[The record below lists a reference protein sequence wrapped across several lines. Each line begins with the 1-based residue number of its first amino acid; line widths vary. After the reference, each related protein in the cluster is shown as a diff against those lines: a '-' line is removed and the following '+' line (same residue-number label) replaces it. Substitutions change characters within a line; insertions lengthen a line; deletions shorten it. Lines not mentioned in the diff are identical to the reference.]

1 MSITELSIKRP
12 AFITIVFIALAVM
25 GLLGYS
31 KLGTDLLPKMDF
43 PWVTV
48 VVTYPGAGP
57 EEIEDLIT
65 KPIEEAVAG
74 AAQLDNVRSFSNEGY
89 SVVLGQFLLT
99 AKADDA
105 ASDIER
111 RVSQIRSKLPKDA
124 LEPVILKNDISAA
137 PIIRAALTSPSLTST
152 ELYQFAK
159 DKIKPKL
166 ESTEGVSQVNITGG
180 RKREIKVAVDN
191 EKLRA
196 FNLSITQVSQLL
208 QAQNLDFPTGKVTQ
222 ETDQYI
228 VRVKGKFTSVD
239 EMGVLPITTLPSGST
254 IYLKD
259 VATITDTYAEDSAPT
274 RYDSEDAVGIQVIKT
289 SDANA
294 TSTADKVYESFAN
307 LENEYASEDVKFT
320 IAQDVTTFTRA
331 SIREVFRDLGIAIV
345 LVASVLFLFLRSG
358 RNALIVML
366 AIPTSLVSTFLFMWI
381 FGFTLNMMS
390 LMALALVIG
399 VLVDDSIVVLE
410 NIHRKLEDGMPPIQA
425 AIAGRNEIG
434 FAAIAITLVD
444 VVVFLPI
451 SLVSGLAG
459 KIFREFGL
467 TVVVATLISLFVSFT
482 LTPMLASKFGRP
494 KEKNK
499 EKPEYR
505 FAIVRWIMNIVH
517 WMANI
522 LRGISDAFEKF
533 QDWLTEKYKNV
544 LEWSLAHR
552 KTIVFSSLLLFL
564 ASCSLVIT
572 GKIGG
577 EFITAPDRGE
587 FALNYDFPAG
597 TNIKTADSLIQ
608 IYEKKL
614 AAEKNI
620 VRYMTITGSQENA
633 WGKVD
638 RGNVGQIQV
647 KIREKHEQIRSMQ
660 EEMKHVKEMAADIPG
675 LIVRT
680 EPIGI
685 FGSANQPP
693 LQVEMRGTNLPDL
706 VAYADS
712 LALKI
717 KDINGVKNI
726 KSSYEAGQ
734 PEVKIVF
741 DRDRLSANNIS
752 LGEAALSIRT
762 ALAGNTD
769 AKFKEGETEYDINV
783 ILDKIDRSNARDVSN
798 ITIINRAG
806 QQMKVSDIATLYY
819 GEGPA
824 VIGRK
829 NRERVV
835 TLTGG
840 LAGRPIG
847 DVVQDIQ
854 KIIKTMPVKKGMNE
868 PYFAGDAENQSK
880 SFGDLGIAFLLA
892 ILFVYMI
899 MVALFE
905 SYAHPLTIM
914 FSLPV
919 ALIGALVGLWI
930 TGKTLSIFTLVGL
943 IMLMG
948 LVTKNAILIVD
959 RANSRREEGH
969 TVHDSLMEAG
979 PTRLRPIIMTT
990 VTMILGML
998 PLAMGVGEGSEFRQA
1013 MAIALIGG
1021 LTSSMILSLVLVP
1034 VMYTYIEGARE
1045 KFPRFFRRINI
1056 FSKMRKPRPA
1066 YAEVK

>member
-48 VVTYPGAGP
+48 IVTYPGAGP
-57 EEIEDLIT
+57 EEIEDLVT

-74 AAQLDNVRSFSNEGY
+74 AAQLENVRSFSNEGY

-111 RVSQIRSKLPKDA
+111 RVSQVRSKLPKDA

-159 DKIKPKL
+159 DKIKPRL

-196 FNLSITQVSQLL
+196 FNLSITQISQLI
-208 QAQNLDFPTGKVTQ
+208 QTQNLDFPTGKITQ

-228 VRVKGKFTSVD
+228 VRVKGKFTSID
-239 EMGVLPITTLPSGST
+239 EIGTLPIVTLPSGST
-254 IYLKD
+254 IYIKD

-274 RYDSEDAVGIQVIKT
+274 RYDSEDAVGVQIIKT

-294 TSTADKVYESFAN
+294 TSTADKVYLSFAN
-307 LENEYASEDVKFT
+307 LEKEYAKEDIKFT
-320 IAQDVTTFTRA
+320 IAQDVTSFTRA
-331 SIREVFRDLGIAIV
+331 SLREVFRDLGIAII

-358 RNALIVML
+358 RNAFIVML

-390 LMALALVIG
+390 MMALALVIG

-410 NIHRKLEDGMPPIQA
+410 NIHRKLEEGMPPVQA

-482 LTPMLASKFGRP
+482 LTPMLAAKFGKP
-494 KEKNK
+494 HEKG
-499 EKPEYR
+499 EFR
-505 FAIVRWIMNIVH
+505 FALIRWVVNL
-517 WMANI
+517 
-522 LRGISDAFEKF
+522 LRSISDSFEKF
-533 QDWLTEKYKNV
+533 QDWLTEKYRNV

-552 KTIVFSSLLLFL
+552 KTIVFTSFLLFL
-564 ASCSLVIT
+564 ASCSLVVT

-597 TNIKTADSLIQ
+597 TNIKTADSLIK

-614 AAEKNI
+614 ATEKNI

-647 KIREKHEQIRSMQ
+647 KIREKDEQIRSMHD
-660 EEMKHVKEMAADIPG
+660 EMRHVKEMAADIPG

-693 LQVEMRGTNLPDL
+693 LQIEMRGTNLSDL
-706 VAYADS
+706 VTYADS

-717 KDINGVKNI
+717 KDIKGLKNL

-741 DRDRLSANNIS
+741 DRERLSAHNIS
-752 LGEAALSIRT
+752 LGEAALAIRT
-762 ALAGNTD
+762 ALAGNID

-783 ILDKIDRSNARDVSN
+783 ILDKINRSNATDVSN
-798 ITIINRAG
+798 VTIINRLG
-806 QQMKVSDIATLYY
+806 QQMKVSDIATLHY
-819 GEGPA
+819 GEGPT

-840 LAGRPIG
+840 LDGRPIG
-847 DVVQDIQ
+847 DVVLDIQ
-854 KIIKTMPVKKGMNE
+854 EVIKTMPVKKGMNE

-880 SFGDLGIAFLLA
+880 SFGDLGIAFILA

-959 RANSRREEGH
+959 RANARREEGH
-969 TVHDSLMEAG
+969 NVHESLMDAG

-1045 KFPRFFRRINI
+1045 KFPRFFKRINI
-1056 FSKMRKPRPA
+1056 FSKMRKPRPL

>member
-12 AFITIVFIALAVM
+12 AFITIVFVALAVM
-25 GLLGYS
+25 GLFGYS

-48 VVTYPGAGP
+48 LVTYPGAGP
-57 EEIEDLIT
+57 EEIEDLVT

-74 AAQLDNVRSFSNEGY
+74 AAQLEHVRSFSNEGY

-105 ASDIER
+105 AADIER
-111 RVSQIRSKLPKDA
+111 RVSQVRSKLPKDA

-137 PIIRAALTSPSLTST
+137 PIIRAALTSPALTST

-191 EKLRA
+191 NKLRA
-196 FNLSITQVSQLL
+196 YNLSITQITQVL
-208 QAQNLDFPTGKVTQ
+208 QSQNLDFPTGKVTQ
-222 ETDQYI
+222 PTDQYI

-239 EMGVLPITTLPSGST
+239 EMNVLPIITLPTGST

-259 VATITDTYAEDSAPT
+259 VATISDTYAEDSAPT
-274 RYDSEDAVGIQVIKT
+274 RFDGEDAVGVQIIKT

-294 TSTADKVYESFAN
+294 TTTADKVYESLKN
-307 LENEYASEDVKFT
+307 LEKEYASENIKFT

-331 SIREVFRDLGIAIV
+331 SLREVFRDLFIAV
-345 LVASVLFLFLRSG
+345 GLVACVLFLFLRSG

-366 AIPTSLVSTFLFMWI
+366 AIPTSLVSTFLFMWL

-410 NIHRKLEDGMPPIQA
+410 NIHRKLEDGLPPVEA
-425 AIAGRNEIG
+425 AIKGRNEIG

-482 LTPMLASKFGRP
+482 LTPMLAAKFG
-494 KEKNK
+494 KAHTEIKIG
-499 EKPEYR
+499 
-505 FAIVRWIMNIVH
+505 FLRWI
-517 WMANI
+517 
-522 LRGISDAFEKF
+522 SDKFEAF
-533 QDWLTEKYKNV
+533 QDWLTAKYTNI
-544 LEWSLAHR
+544 LNWSLGHR
-552 KTIVFSSLLLFL
+552 KTIVFSSFLLFL
-564 ASCSLVIT
+564 GSCSLVVT

-608 IYEKKL
+608 LYEKKL

-620 VRYMTITGSQENA
+620 VRYMTITGTQENA
-633 WGKVD
+633 WGKVE
-638 RGNVGQIQV
+638 RGSVGQIQV
-647 KIREKHEQIRSMQ
+647 KIREKGEQIRSMQ
-660 EEMKHVKEMAADIPG
+660 DEMKHVKEMAVDIPG

-693 LQVEMRGTNLPDL
+693 LQIEIRGTNLPDL

-712 LALKI
+712 LSYKI
-717 KDINGVKNI
+717 KDIKGLKNL

-741 DRDRLSANNIS
+741 DRDRLSANNIT
-752 LGEAALSIRT
+752 LGEAALAIRN

-769 AKFKEGETEYDINV
+769 TKFKEGETEYDINV
-783 ILDKIDRSNARDVSN
+783 ILDKIDRSNARDVSEV
-798 ITIINRAG
+798 TIINRTG

-819 GEGPA
+819 GEGPS

-847 DVVQDIQ
+847 DVVKEIQ
-854 KIIKTMPVKKGMNE
+854 EVIKTMPLKKGMNE

-880 SFGDLGIAFLLA
+880 SFGDLGIAFILA

-959 RANSRREEGH
+959 RANARREEGH
-969 TVHDSLMEAG
+969 SVHDSLMEAG

-998 PLAMGVGEGSEFRQA
+998 PLAMGLGEGSEFRQA

-1021 LTSSMILSLVLVP
+1021 LTSSMILTLVLVP
-1034 VMYTYIEGARE
+1034 VMYTYIEGARQ
-1045 KFPRFFRRINI
+1045 KLPRFFKRINI

-1066 YAEVK
+1066 YMEGK

>member
-43 PWVTV
+43 PFVTV
-48 VVTYPGAGP
+48 VVAYPGAGP
-57 EEIEDLIT
+57 EEIEDLVT

-89 SVVLGQFLLT
+89 SVVLGQFLLS

-111 RVSQIRSKLPKDA
+111 RISQVRSKLPKDA

-159 DKIKPKL
+159 DKIKPRL

-196 FNLSITQVSQLL
+196 FNLSITQVSQVL
-208 QAQNLDFPTGKVTQ
+208 QSQNLDFPTGKVTQ

-239 EMGVLPITTLPSGST
+239 EMGVLPIITLPSGST

-259 VATITDTYAEDSAPT
+259 VATISDTYAEDSAPT

-294 TSTADKVYESFAN
+294 TSTADKVYESFAS
-307 LENEYASEDVKFT
+307 LEKEYTNENVTFK

-410 NIHRKLEDGMPPIQA
+410 NIHRKLDKGMPPVEA

-482 LTPMLASKFGRP
+482 LTPMLAAKFGEP
-494 KEKNK
+494 KQRGES
-499 EKPEYR
+499 R
-505 FAIVRWIMNIVH
+505 FAIIRIIV
-517 WMANI
+517 NFF
-522 LRGISDAFEKF
+522 RGISDGFEHF
-533 QDWLTEKYKNV
+533 QDWLTVKYSRV
-544 LEWSLAHR
+544 LEWSLIHR
-552 KTIVFSSLLLFL
+552 KTIVISSLLLFL
-564 ASCSLVIT
+564 GSCSLVLT

-597 TNIKTADSLIQ
+597 TNVKTADSLIQ
-608 IYEKKL
+608 LYEKKL
-614 AAEKNI
+614 DADTNI
-620 VRYMTITGSQENA
+620 VRYMTTTGLQESA
-633 WGKVD
+633 WGKIE
-638 RGNVGQIQV
+638 RGSVGQIQV
-647 KIREKHEQIRSMQ
+647 KIREKGEQIRSMQ

-693 LQVEMRGTNLPDL
+693 LQIEMRGSNLPDL
-706 VAYADS
+706 VAYTDS
-712 LALKI
+712 LTHKI
-717 KDINGVKNI
+717 KNIKGVKNL

-741 DRDRLSANNIS
+741 DRDRLSTNNIS

-798 ITIINRAG
+798 ITIINRTG

-835 TLTGG
+835 TITGG
-840 LAGRPIG
+840 LAERPIG
-847 DVVQDIQ
+847 DVVEDIQ
-854 KIIKTMPVKKGMNE
+854 KVINTMPVKKGMNE
-868 PYFAGDAENQSK
+868 PYFAGDEENRK
-880 SFGDLGIAFLLA
+880 KGFGDLGIAFLLA

>member
-1 MSITELSIKRP
+1 MTITELSIKRP

-48 VVTYPGAGP
+48 IVTYPGAGP
-57 EEIEDLIT
+57 EEIEDLVT

-74 AAQLDNVRSFSNEGY
+74 AAQLEHVRSFSNEGY

-111 RVSQIRSKLPKDA
+111 RVSQVRSKLPKDA

-137 PIIRAALTSPSLTST
+137 PIIRAALTSPALTST

-191 EKLRA
+191 NKLRA
-196 FNLSITQVSQLL
+196 YNLSIVQVTQVL
-208 QAQNLDFPTGKVTQ
+208 QTQNLDFPTGKVTQ
-222 ETDQYI
+222 PTDQYI
-228 VRVKGKFTSVD
+228 VRVKGKFTSVE
-239 EMGVLPITTLPSGST
+239 EMGTLPIVTLPTGST

-259 VATITDTYAEDSAPT
+259 VATISDTYAEDGAPT
-274 RYDSEDAVGIQVIKT
+274 RFNGEDAVGVQVIKT

-294 TSTADKVYESFAN
+294 TSTADKVYESFKN
-307 LENEYASEDVKFT
+307 LEKEYAADNIKFT

-331 SIREVFRDLGIAIV
+331 SLREVFRDLFIAIG
-345 LVASVLFLFLRSG
+345 LVACVLFLFLRSG
-358 RNALIVML
+358 RNAFIVML

-390 LMALALVIG
+390 MMALALVIG

-410 NIHRKLEDGMPPIQA
+410 NIHRKLEDGLPPVEA
-425 AIAGRNEIG
+425 AIKGRNEIG

-482 LTPMLASKFGRP
+482 LTPMLAAKFGKP
-494 KEKNK
+494 KPKVRG
-499 EKPEYR
+499 EYR
-505 FAIVRWIMNIVH
+505 FALVRWIVNIYR
-517 WMANI
+517 WIAD
-522 LRGISDAFEKF
+522 LLSKISDAFERF
-533 QDWLTEKYKNV
+533 QDWLTAKYKNV
-544 LEWSLAHR
+544 LEWALHHR
-552 KTIVFSSLLLFL
+552 KTIVFSSFLLFL
-564 ASCSLVIT
+564 ASCSLVVT

-577 EFITAPDRGE
+577 EFITPPDRGE

-608 IYEKKL
+608 MYEKKL

-620 VRYMTITGSQENA
+620 IRYMTITGSQENA

-647 KIREKHEQIRSMQ
+647 KIREKGEQIRTMQ
-660 EEMKHVKEMAADIPG
+660 EEMKHVREMAADIPG
-675 LIVRT
+675 LLVRT

-693 LQVEMRGTNLPDL
+693 LQIEIRGTNMPDL
-706 VAYADS
+706 VAYADT
-712 LALKI
+712 LANKI
-717 KDINGVKNI
+717 KDVKGLKNL

-741 DRDRLSANNIS
+741 DRDRLSSHSIT
-752 LGEAALSIRT
+752 LGEAALAIRT

-769 AKFKEGETEYDINV
+769 TKYKEGETEYDINV
-783 ILDKIDRSNARDVSN
+783 ILDKVDRSNVRDVSEVS
-798 ITIINRAG
+798 IINRMG

-854 KIIKTMPVKKGMNE
+854 KVIKTMPVRKGMNE
-868 PYFAGDAENQSK
+868 PYFAGDEENRQK
-880 SFGDLGIAFLLA
+880 GFGDLGIAFGLA

-930 TGKTLSIFTLVGL
+930 TAKTLSIFTLVGL

-959 RANSRREEGH
+959 RANARREEGH

-998 PLAMGVGEGSEFRQA
+998 PLAMGLGEGSEFRQA

-1045 KFPRFFRRINI
+1045 KFPRFFKRINI